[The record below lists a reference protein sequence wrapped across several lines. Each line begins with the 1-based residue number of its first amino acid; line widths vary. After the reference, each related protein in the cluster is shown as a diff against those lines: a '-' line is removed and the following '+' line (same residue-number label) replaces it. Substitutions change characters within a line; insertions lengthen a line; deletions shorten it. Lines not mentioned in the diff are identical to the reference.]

1 VACCILTI
9 RSSGPRT
16 ECRAKL
22 VALRPRPLTS
32 SVRLRAGLGFLVQVQ
47 VCCARVVA
55 FSSRRFRVSLGRPAL
70 LLVHAAHRT
79 RTRVTHAG
87 ARHGRSGR
95 VKHSPPCAF
104 RSNLRGVPL
113 MFGRAF
119 KRRPRPHAFVAPLAV
134 HTLSSLRCR
143 TGHRSSSASAGH
155 WPNYSLKRTAED
167 RLRYYHASAAA
178 AA

>member
-1 VACCILTI
+1 MQSSGITI
-9 RSSGPRT
+9 RSSGRLRVG
-16 ECRAKL
+16 RATIQL
-22 VALRPRPLTS
+22 TRQPPLSS
-32 SVRLRAGLGFLVQVQ
+32 SVRLCARLGFLVQVQ

-55 FSSRRFRVSLGRPAL
+55 FSSRRFRASLGWPAL
-70 LLVHAAHRT
+70 QLVHAAHCT

-87 ARHGRSGR
+87 ARLGRSGR
-95 VKHSPPCAF
+95 VKHFPPCTF
-104 RSNLRGVPL
+104 RSNLRLVPL

-143 TGHRSSSASAGH
+143 TRCRSSSASAGH
-155 WPNYSLKRTAED
+155 WPNYSLKRTAEG
-167 RLRYYHASAAA
+167 RLRYYQTSAAA